1 MKRLPLYQNK
11 IALNL
16 LAKNPENAREVWE
29 ATEGHALVGVMLA
42 DYPTVEAA
50 VAQIRALQ
58 AILPVVS
65 VGMGAGDPKQWHR
78 VVQASL
84 ETDPGHI
91 NQVFPAASYTIGA
104 LYARG
109 IQSTNVVN
117 AMVTPSGTPGKV
129 FISTGPI
136 SQGGAPAEVTC
147 EVAAALM
154 ADVGVDSVKFFPIKG
169 DTRLDEV
176 KAMAKAAAAAGI
188 PVFEPTGGILVKNVA
203 KVVEACLEAGS
214 QVVIPHIYTAIVD
227 PETGLTRPHEA
238 AALLAEIRRVVG

>member
-1 MKRLPLYQNK
+1 MKRLPLLNGK
-11 IALNL
+11 IAINL
-16 LAKNPENAREVWE
+16 LAKNPENAKAVWE

-42 DYPTVEAA
+42 EYPTVEGAIE
-50 VAQIRALQ
+50 QIRALQ
-58 AILPVVS
+58 AVLPIVS

-84 ETDPGHI
+84 PTDPGHI
-91 NQVFPAASYTIGA
+91 NQVFPAAPYTLGA
-104 LYARG
+104 LYARD
-109 IQSTNVVN
+109 ILNSNVVN

-129 FISTGPI
+129 FLSTGPL
-136 SQGGAPAEVTC
+136 SQAGTPAEVSC
-147 EVAAALM
+147 EAAAALM

-176 KAMAKAAAAAGI
+176 RAMAKAAAEAGI

-203 KVVEACLEAGS
+203 KIALACFEAGS
-214 QVVIPHIYTAIVD
+214 QVVIPHVYTAIVD

-238 AALLAEIRRVVG
+238 AALLAELRRVVG